1 MNSRFFTL
9 KFNDFMVIFPS
20 VVELA
25 DVGGNELSNEDF
37 L

>member
-9 KFNDFMVIFPS
+9 KITEFMVIFLS

-25 DVGGNELSNEDF
+25 DVGIYELSNEDF

>member
-9 KFNDFMVIFPS
+9 KITFFMVIFPS

-25 DVGGNELSNEDF
+25 DVASHEDF

>member
-9 KFNDFMVIFPS
+9 KITDFMVIFLS

-25 DVGGNELSNEDF
+25 DVGIYELSNEDF

>member
-9 KFNDFMVIFPS
+9 KISVFMVIFLS

-25 DVGGNELSNEDF
+25 DDGGNELSNEDF